1 MLYQCGVKE
10 ELLSKV
16 CTIEREILNGLS
28 WSIQAS
34 TLAESI
40 CCVCECLG
48 ISSREQYWCAE
59 LSDYVLLD
67 PRMKEYSIL
76 DKTLAIL
83 RCVCKNVK
91 YELNCSL
98 LCRIGVED
106 DWEKI
111 REVVCG
117 EDVDESLLCYQ
128 SYHSSYLS
136 LLLNDL

>member
-1 MLYQCGVKE
+1 M
-10 ELLSKV
+10 
-16 CTIEREILNGLS
+16 IEREILNGLS

-40 CCVCECLG
+40 YEVCDCLG
-48 ISSREQYWCAE
+48 ISRVEQYYCAE

-67 PRMKEYSIL
+67 PWMKEYSIL
-76 DKTLAIL
+76 DKTKAII

-98 LCRIGVED
+98 LCRIGVES
-106 DWEKI
+106 DWELI
-111 REVVCG
+111 REEVL
-117 EDVDESLLCYQ
+117 ESLLRYQ

-136 LLLNDL
+136 ILMNDL